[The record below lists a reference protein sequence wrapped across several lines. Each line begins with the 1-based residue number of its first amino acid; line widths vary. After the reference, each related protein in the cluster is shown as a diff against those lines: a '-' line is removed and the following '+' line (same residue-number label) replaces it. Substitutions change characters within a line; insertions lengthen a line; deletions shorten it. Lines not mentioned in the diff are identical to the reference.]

1 MNNKF
6 YLILI
11 ASLALGLFVK
21 GASQLFHFD
30 WNKLKSTAYNLG
42 SYTGLFSKT
51 FIGLALLVRI
61 VNYKD

>member
-11 ASLALGLFVK
+11 AFSALSLFIK
-21 GASQLFHFD
+21 GATQLFHFD
-30 WNKLKSTAYNLG
+30 WNYLNSTAYNLG
-42 SYTGLFSKT
+42 SYTGLFTKA

-61 VNYKD
+61 VNHKD